1 MVSRRTNFTWINYLI
16 RLTAALVLVFA
27 TYNPSEWS
35 FFHWVQ
41 PATIDFANAH
51 VFMALAGIVLLIGWV
66 VFLRA
71 TTHSLS
77 VIGTLLAV
85 AFFGILIWSVLT
97 YLPSLKGNLEIM
109 IWLFLTGL
117 AGVLSV
123 GISWSHIRRRM
134 TGQIDVDET
143 DG

>member
-1 MVSRRTNFTWINYLI
+1 MANKRTKFSWINYLI
-16 RLTAALVLVFA
+16 RLVAALALVFV

-35 FFHWVQ
+35 LFHWVH
-41 PATIDFANAH
+41 PAVLDSAKAH
-51 VFMALAGIVLLIGWV
+51 VLMALAGIVLLIGWV
-66 VFLRA
+66 IFLRA
-71 TTHSLS
+71 TMHSLG

-85 AFFGILIWSVLT
+85 AFFGILIWAVLT
-97 YLPSLKGNLEIM
+97 YLPSLKEDLEIM
-109 IWLFLTGL
+109 TWLFLIGL
-117 AGVLSV
+117 VGVLSV

>member
-1 MVSRRTNFTWINYLI
+1 MATTRKFTWINYLI
-16 RLTAALVLVFA
+16 RLVAALALVFA

-35 FFHWVQ
+35 FFHWVH
-41 PATIDFANAH
+41 PAALDSAKAH
-51 VFMALAGIVLLIGWV
+51 VLMALAGIVLLIGWV
-66 VFLRA
+66 IFLRA
-71 TTHSLS
+71 TMRSLG
-77 VIGTLLAV
+77 VIGMILAV
-85 AFFGILIWSVLT
+85 AFFGILIWAVLT
-97 YLPSLKGNLEIM
+97 YLPSLKENLEIM
-109 IWLFLTGL
+109 TWLFLIGL